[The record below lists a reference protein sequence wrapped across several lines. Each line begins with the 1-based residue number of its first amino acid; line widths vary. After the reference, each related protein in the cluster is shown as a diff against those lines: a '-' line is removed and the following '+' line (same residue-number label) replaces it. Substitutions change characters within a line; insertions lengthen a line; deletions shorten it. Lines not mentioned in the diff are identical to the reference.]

1 MSNKKNKI
9 INDPLQ
15 TTLEPSQFDRIGLD
29 DVFSQIHPI
38 KKCTPLMINNE
49 SVHET
54 RKHKREA
61 SFMFIS
67 YWKPSKMHIR
77 LETIWN
83 T

>member
-38 KKCTPLMINNE
+38 K
-49 SVHET
+49 
-54 RKHKREA
+54 
-61 SFMFIS
+61 
-67 YWKPSKMHIR
+67 
-77 LETIWN
+77 
-83 T
+83 